1 MTSQTIQCSGCE
13 AQCEVVVELRDGH
26 AVCLGGNNCPTGECY
41 ARARA
46 LATAAHL
53 SKHPHDNTELKPK

>member
-1 MTSQTIQCSGCE
+1 MPPLTIQCTGCE
-13 AQCEVVVELRDGH
+13 AQCEVVVELRDGR

-46 LATAAHL
+46 LAAATPSAH
-53 SKHPHDNTELKPK
+53 HQDNKELKPR